1 MRLHLSRLLIIIVI
15 VAASCKKS
23 TTEKEISSYYFIP
36 DKNMVHQSQPHPTVD
51 RNNTNRI
58 AASFT
63 EIALP
68 DANYLASTN
77 KILWNHTY
85 GSIINSISDGNLTLS
100 LSPEFKVYNDDYGP
114 SWGSLPYIEYTKPH
128 ILGNRS
134 NSSTIS
140 LSKPVK
146 VFGFEFTPN
155 SYTLSSTW
163 AASFYAG
170 NTIVGQVTKTFPGS
184 TSGIGVAGLI
194 AASTDDYFDKV
205 IIEYSSGDAGLGGML
220 ISQLRYA
227 EYDPIIVYD
236 PITVNLDMF
245 PRDCKN
251 HLNVKSTTVTYAAI
265 YGSSTFDVSTINRS
279 TLKINGVSPIYTSIE
294 DIAAPFAK
302 INICDCAVTARDKKN
317 DLSLRFE
324 TQFLAATFPNVAHNQ
339 TVEVTITGKLNNGT
353 SFEGKDCIV
362 IKRK

>member
-1 MRLHLSRLLIIIVI
+1 MRLHLSGLLIIIVI

-23 TTEKEISSYYFIP
+23 TTEKEISSSFFIP
-36 DKNMVHQSQPHPTVD
+36 DKNMVHQSQPRPSVD

-58 AASFT
+58 VGSFT

-68 DANYLASTN
+68 EANYLASTN

-85 GSIINSISDGNLTLS
+85 GSIINSISDGNLNLS

-114 SWGSLPYIEYTKPH
+114 SWGSLPYIEHTKPH

-146 VFGFEFTPN
+146 VLGFEFTPN
-155 SYTLSSTW
+155 FYLLASTW
-163 AASFYAG
+163 TADFYAG
-170 NTIVGQVTKTFPGS
+170 NTFVGQVTKAFPGS
-184 TSGIGVAGLI
+184 TQGIGVAGLI

-220 ISQLRYA
+220 ISQLRYS
-227 EYDPIIVYD
+227 EYDRISVQ
-236 PITVNLDMF
+236 LDMF

-265 YGSSTFDVSTINRS
+265 YGSANFDVSTINRS

-302 INICDCAVTARDKKN
+302 INNCDCAVTARDKKN

-353 SFEGKDCIV
+353 YFEGKDCIV